1 MTNILWYRQPA
12 TEWTDALPLGN
23 GRLGAMVH
31 GGVGREELQ
40 LNEST
45 LWSGGP
51 YQPTNPEALPNL
63 AAVREHILAGRYG
76 EAHAL
81 AQAHL
86 LAKPHLQMSYQP
98 AGNLFIDFRH
108 EAAPGSYERRLDLE
122 TATASTHYALLGSG
136 LDPQAPRFTRTAFA
150 SAADDVLV
158 VKLESTLA
166 GQLDFELWLDSPQ
179 PGDLLPGDAAGLSYR
194 GRNFG
199 KHGVPG
205 QLRFGIDV
213 HLRLTDGSMERRGRR
228 LVVREATE
236 ALILVDIATSFV
248 RFDDVT
254 GDPEGRL
261 AQRRA
266 RLAGLDFATLHR
278 NHVAAHRSQFD
289 RLAIDLGPSRADA
302 PTDERIARFAEG
314 EDPGLAA
321 LYVQYAR
328 YLMISSSR
336 PGTQPS
342 TLQGIWN
349 KDTRPP
355 WGSKYTANINLQMNY
370 WLPDPANL
378 ADMVE
383 PVLDMAEELAVTGAE
398 MARAHYGAR
407 GWVMHHNTDIWRATG
422 PVDGAYWGIWP
433 TGGAWLMAQLWDHA
447 RFAGR
452 PTDLVRR
459 LYGPL
464 KGAVLF
470 ALDTLVPMPGTNYLL
485 TVPSIS
491 PENRHPHGVAL
502 CAGPTMDNQI
512 LRDLFAAFGEAA
524 GQLGEDAD
532 LAAAALAAR
541 NRLPEHRIGKAGQLQ
556 EWMEDWDLDV
566 PEIHHRHV
574 SHLYGLYPSDQI
586 SVDATPELAGAARRS
601 LEIRGDEATGWGMGW
616 RINLWARLRQGEHA
630 YEVLE
635 LLLSPARSYANLFD
649 AHPPF
654 QIDGNFGGA
663 AGILEM
669 LVQSSETD
677 INLLPALPQ
686 CWSGGQ
692 LRGVRARG
700 GIEIDFGWAQG
711 RATWI
716 RLRSQVERRA
726 KIHAGGE
733 ALDLKLVAGGEA
745 IHEFV
750 PGALPR

>member
-63 AAVREHILAGRYG
+63 AAVREHIFARRYTK
-76 EAHAL
+76 AHDI

-86 LAKPHLQMSYQP
+86 MAKPYLQMSYQP
-98 AGNLFIDFRH
+98 AGNLFVDFRH
-108 EAAPGSYERRLDLE
+108 EAVPGSYERKLDLE
-122 TATASTHYALLGSG
+122 TAVATTHYTLLGSG
-136 LDPQAPRFTRTAFA
+136 LDPDAPIFKRTAFS

-158 VKLESTLA
+158 LHLGSSVPGK
-166 GQLDFELWLDSPQ
+166 LDFEIWFDSPQ
-179 PGDLLPGDAAGLSYR
+179 DGDLVGGDESRLSFR
-194 GRNFG
+194 GRNSG
-199 KHGVPG
+199 KHGVKG
-205 QLRFGIDV
+205 RLTFGVDT
-213 HLRLTDGSMERRGRR
+213 HLRIAGGSVERRGRR
-228 LVVREATE
+228 LVVRDATE

-248 RFDDVT
+248 RFDDVS
-254 GDPEGRL
+254 GDPEARL
-261 AQRRA
+261 VERRA
-266 RLAGLDFATLHR
+266 KYDALDFETLLSRHIAS
-278 NHVAAHRSQFD
+278 HQAQFE
-289 RLAIDLGPSRADA
+289 RLAIDLGASRDDL
-302 PTDERIARFAEG
+302 PTDERIANFVRG
-314 EDPGLAA
+314 DDPALAA
-321 LYVQYAR
+321 LYVRYAR

-336 PGTQPS
+336 PGTQPA

-378 ADMVE
+378 TDMME
-383 PVLDMAEELAVTGAE
+383 PVLAMAEELAVTGAE
-398 MARAHYGAR
+398 MARAHWGAR

-422 PVDGAYWGIWP
+422 PADGASWGIWP

-447 RFAGR
+447 RFSGR
-452 PTDLVRR
+452 PADLVRR

-470 ALDTLVPMPGTNYLL
+470 ALDILVPMPGTNYLV

-491 PENRHPHGVAL
+491 PENRHPYGASL

-512 LRDLFAAFGEAA
+512 LRDLFTAFSEAA
-524 GQLGEDAD
+524 EQLGEDAL
-532 LAAAALAAR
+532 LAREALEAR
-541 NRLPEHRIGKAGQLQ
+541 ARLPEHRIGTAGQLQ
-556 EWMEDWDLDV
+556 EWMDDWDMDA

-574 SHLYGLYPSDQI
+574 SHLYGLYPSQQI
-586 SVDATPELAGAARRS
+586 DLDTTPDLAAAARRS
-601 LEIRGDEATGWGMGW
+601 LEIRGDEATGWGIGW
-616 RINLWARLRQGEHA
+616 RINLWARLREGEHA
-630 YEVLE
+630 LDVLK
-635 LLLSPARSYANLFD
+635 LLLSPARSYKNLFD

-669 LVQSSETD
+669 LVQSREGEIS
-677 INLLPALPQ
+677 LLPALPES
-686 CWSGGQ
+686 WPDGSVH
-692 LRGVRARG
+692 GVRVRG
-700 GIEIDFGWAQG
+700 GMEVDFAWTAGKVTSVRLHSARACSVRIFANCQNVTLDVQPGAENSHDFG
-711 RATWI
+711 I
-716 RLRSQVERRA
+716 KVA
-726 KIHAGGE
+726 KS
-733 ALDLKLVAGGEA
+733 
-745 IHEFV
+745 
-750 PGALPR
+750 